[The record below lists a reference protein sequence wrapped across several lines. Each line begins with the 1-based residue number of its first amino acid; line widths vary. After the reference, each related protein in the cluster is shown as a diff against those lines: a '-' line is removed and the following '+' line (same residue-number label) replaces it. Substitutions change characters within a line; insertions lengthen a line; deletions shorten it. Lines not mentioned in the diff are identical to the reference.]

1 MTLTELERLEAV
13 HSKPQQMLNEG
24 DMKAYYYAAKEL
36 ESALPK
42 AFPEMAKALREAW
55 AALDRVSSDDRM
67 SEAQI
72 TAAITEAQRERDEA
86 MAEVQRLRVAIARF
100 VAQYPWQD
108 GPEIQELK
116 ALKEG

>member
-1 MTLTELERLEAV
+1 MTLTELEKLEAL

-42 AFPEMAKALREAW
+42 AFPEMAKALREARAVIDHYERKDGPTFQAHLGEVRAEW
-55 AALDRVSSDDRM
+55 SLA
-67 SEAQI
+67 EAK
-72 TAAITEAQRERDEA
+72 
-86 MAEVQRLRVAIARF
+86 AEVERLRSAISRF

-116 ALKEG
+116 ALKEGE